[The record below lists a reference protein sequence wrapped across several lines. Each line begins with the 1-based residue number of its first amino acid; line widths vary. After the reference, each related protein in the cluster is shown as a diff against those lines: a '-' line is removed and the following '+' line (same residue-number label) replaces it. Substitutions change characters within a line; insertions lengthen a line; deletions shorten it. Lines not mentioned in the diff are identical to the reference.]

1 MQISKSNRLIILLEL
16 IIPTTLLILGIYHG
30 FLQTLYRA
38 GLIREDSFFHLN
50 YYQGLTLHGVINA
63 IVLTTFF
70 AVAFGNATIVY
81 FLKKKL
87 NDTVNWISF
96 TLMLVGTLLAA
107 WAMLSGNASVLY
119 TFYPPLKAHPFF
131 YLGAALLVVGSW
143 VAFFNWL
150 PLYIS
155 WYKEN
160 PDKKTPMAVYG
171 TLANFII
178 WFFATI
184 PVAVEIIFFLIPW
197 SAGWVDNINIMLTRV
212 LFWFFG
218 HPLVYFWLLPAYI
231 MYYAFLPKLAGGK
244 LFSDYAG
251 RLVFAL
257 FIIFSIP
264 VGLHHQFAEP
274 AVSQNLKLI
283 HAFFTFGVAIPSF
296 LTAFT
301 IAASLEHAGR
311 NNGAKGIFGWMGKLP
326 YFRQDKFLFAY
337 LICGLFIFIFGGLT
351 GIVNASYNMNM
362 VVHNTAWLPGHFHL
376 TVAGPVLLAIW
387 GMTIH
392 LLHRLTG
399 KEIKL
404 PRWNVMVPYL
414 WMAGLALFSTG
425 LMTGGLMG
433 EPRRT
438 NLGMTYM
445 DPTNSDFFKPEWIFT
460 TFSTVMGGIIMTISS
475 LMYFAVF
482 FSTLFGKKSFE
493 PSLEFPVSEAYHD
506 EKNINLVKNLTPW
519 TIVALV
525 LIAFAYTPAI
535 REAIKNTG
543 PGSPRYE
550 PGNPIP
556 MEPSASVKEKEKMKE
571 TVEYHEGQE

>member
-1 MQISKSNRLIILLEL
+1 MNISKGNRVIILLEL
-16 IIPTTLLILGIYHG
+16 IIPTVLLVIGIYHG

-70 AVAFGNATIVY
+70 AVAFGNATIIF
-81 FLKKKL
+81 FLKKEINKTL
-87 NDTVNWISF
+87 NWISF
-96 TLMLVGTLLAA
+96 SLMLVGTLLAA

-143 VAFFNWL
+143 VAFFGWI
-150 PLYIS
+150 PLYRQ

-160 PDKKTPMAVYG
+160 PDKKTPLAVYG
-171 TLANFII
+171 TMANFII
-178 WFFATI
+178 WFIASI

-231 MYYAFLPKLAGGK
+231 MYYTMLPKLAGGK
-244 LFSDYAG
+244 LYSDYAG

-257 FIIFSIP
+257 FIILSIP

-274 AVSQNLKLI
+274 AIGQNLKLI
-283 HAFFTFGVAIPSF
+283 HAIFTFGVAIPSF

-301 IAASLEHAGR
+301 ISASLEHAGR
-311 NNGAKGIFGWMGKLP
+311 NNGAKGLFGWMFKLP
-326 YFRQDKFLFAY
+326 YFKKDKFLFAY
-337 LICGLFIFIFGGLT
+337 LICGLFIFIFGGFT
-351 GIVNASYNMNM
+351 GMVNASYSMNA
-362 VVHNTAWLPGHFHL
+362 VVHNTGWMPGHFHM
-376 TVAGPVLLAIW
+376 TVGGPVLLAIW

-392 LLHRLTG
+392 LLHKLSG

-404 PRWNVMVPYL
+404 PSWNVMVPYL
-414 WMAGLALFSTG
+414 WMIGLAFFSTG
-425 LMTGGLMG
+425 LMVGGLLG

-438 NLGMTYM
+438 NMGMTYM
-445 DPTNSDFFKPEWIFT
+445 DPSNSDFFKPEWILT
-460 TFSTVMGGIIMTISS
+460 TFTTVMGGIMMTISS
-475 LMYFAVF
+475 IMYFAVF
-482 FSTLFGKKSFE
+482 FGTLFSKRSKE
-493 PSLEFPVSEAYHD
+493 PELDFPVAEAYHD
-506 EKNINLVKNLTPW
+506 EKNIGFVKNLAPW
-519 TIVALV
+519 TIVAV
-525 LIAFAYTPAI
+525 IIIVFAYYPPIKQAI
-535 REAIKNTG
+535 ENTG

-556 MEPSASVKEKEKMKE
+556 LEPTSAIDEAEDESIVK
-571 TVEYHEGQE
+571 YHDEE